1 MSKFD
6 NLKRTYHSFN
16 MGEILIKGITG
27 LAIFVVIG
35 LVLFPGINKVTNQRT
50 VEVTVTDKVVKN
62 DDDDGKY
69 LIYTVKDDGE
79 PLVLE
84 ITDSLYKW
92 RFDSSDVYATIRK
105 DTRYRFTICGDRI
118 HFLSMYPNIYEVQE
132 IS

>member
-6 NLKRTYHSFN
+6 DLNRAYRGVDI
-16 MGEILIKGITG
+16 GEIFIKGVTG
-27 LAIFVVIG
+27 LAVFVVIG
-35 LVLFPGINKVTNQRT
+35 SVLFPGINKVTDERT

-62 DDDDGKY
+62 DDNDGKY
-69 LIYTVKDDGE
+69 LIYTVTDDGE

-92 RFDSSDVYATIRK
+92 RFDSSDVYATIKK
-105 DTRYRFTICGDRI
+105 DRRYRFTICGNRI
-118 HFLSMYPNIYEVQE
+118 HFLSMYPNIYEAQE